1 MRKQF
6 LNLIFL
12 LSVICI
18 FVTTLCSCSANKE
31 REYYSNAENYI
42 VITGTVTHI
51 QYNEDSTAL
60 YLGFSD
66 LSAVVDDTNFK
77 IVGKNLQIVKSNGID
92 DKLKVGDQ
100 VSFITAPKYFGDGY
114 VMPIVGITVGDE
126 VLLDF
131 EEGYANFKEQ
141 WE

>member
-6 LNLIFL
+6 FNLIFL

-18 FVTTLCSCSANKE
+18 FVTTLCSCSAIKE

-42 VITGTVTHI
+42 DITGTVTHI
-51 QYNEDSTAL
+51 QYNEGSTAL